1 MIESLKE
8 QQDTTVG
15 YHYCD
20 FQDTSSTSPTTILR
34 NIFTQLLPSNG
45 NWIKD
50 FPDLVGRKDKRESPL
65 TGLASLC
72 EMIQRASKYHR
83 QVTLAIDALDECN
96 EDREDLFKS
105 LRGLTAKN
113 GLSIFTTSRKEQDI
127 LDAFVNLPTISL
139 NNVRDHVEVDME
151 AYISEELRKRSRLAR
166 LSDDL
171 KVKITAVLIDKADGM

>member
-8 QQDTTVG
+8 QQDTTVA

-72 EMIQRASKYHR
+72 EMIQRASKYHEH
-83 QVTLAIDALDECN
+83 VTLMVDALDECK
-96 EDREDLFKS
+96 ESREDLFNS
-105 LRGLTAKN
+105 LRDLTTN
-113 GLSIFTTSRKEQDI
+113 CGLSIFATSRKEQDI
-127 LDAFVNLPTISL
+127 LEPFVNLPVISL
-139 NNVRDHVEVDME
+139 NNVKDHVEVDMK
-151 AYISEELRKRSRLAR
+151 AYINEEL
-166 LSDDL
+166 
-171 KVKITAVLIDKADGM
+171 